1 MTSGERVG
9 LGAEGNGHKTA
20 FYSHNRTDLGNAERL
35 IDRHGQDLR
44 YVHPWGKW
52 LAWDGRRWA
61 VDASGNVER
70 RAVDTVT
77 SIYAEAAAAEDS
89 DERKGLARHAER
101 TESRSRIEAMIAL
114 ARARPG
120 VPAMPE
126 ELDAD
131 PWLLNAKNGTVNLR
145 TGELRPHDPAD
156 LITKVAGTNYAPDAH
171 APRFSAFLREVFD
184 DEDVVAFVRRFAGYS
199 LTGSTE
205 ERALAMLWGRGKN
218 GKSTLVE
225 LFQEALGDYARNTET
240 ETILA
245 KRQQGVGNDVA
256 ALRGARFVAAAEVEQ
271 GRVLAESKVKN
282 LTGSDTVTARF
293 LYSEPFDFRPEF
305 KLWLSTNNKPVI
317 RGTDDAIWDR
327 IRLIPFARRFEGKDA
342 DSRLP
347 EKLREEMPGVLAW
360 MVQGCLEWQEGG
372 LGEPEKVAAATE
384 GYRDEMD
391 TLGGF
396 VDECCV
402 VRPEAWCK
410 FADLYSAYTRWCE
423 ESNEHPEKKR
433 RFGDKLTERGFRPDN
448 GAKNVAIRR
457 GIALRH
463 DGDPDPSRV
472 NDPTPKTG
480 SEGPEKPPK
489 TGTDV
494 NRVNVGRAVVNPQN
508 PCKTEEF
515 GEWVNQGYPQST
527 NLGLVPRVDEGY
539 GNGLTKVNGLTL
551 LAENDAKTS
560 PESRLTAAQAERVK
574 RLMSE
579 GMAASF
585 ARAEVLGEEDVP

>member
-20 FYSHNRTDLGNAERL
+20 FYNHNRTDLGNADRL

-131 PWLLNAKNGTVNLR
+131 PWLLNVANGTIDLR

-156 LITKVAGTNYAPDAH
+156 LITKVAGTNYDPDAT
-171 APRFSAFLREVFD
+171 APRFERFLSEVLVEKD
-184 DEDVVAFVRRFAGYS
+184 LVGFVRRFAGYS
-199 LTGSTE
+199 LSGSTR
-205 ERALAMLWGRGKN
+205 ERCFAILHGGGKN

-225 LFQEALGDYARNTET
+225 LLQDALGDYARNTAVDT
-240 ETILA
+240 VLA
-245 KRQQGVGNDVA
+245 KRYDGVGNDVA
-256 ALRGARFVAAAEVEQ
+256 ALRGARFVSAAEVEK
-271 GRVLAESKVKN
+271 GRKLAESKVKN

-305 KLWLSTNNKPVI
+305 KLWLSTNNKPEIV
-317 RGTDDAIWDR
+317 GTDNAIWDR
-327 IRLIPFARRFEGKDA
+327 IKLIPFKRRFEGRAADA
-342 DSRLP
+342 SLP
-347 EKLREEMPGVLAW
+347 ERLREELPGVLAW
-360 MVQGCLEWQEGG
+360 LVRGCLEWQEGG
-372 LGEPEKVAAATE
+372 LRESAEVLNATRA
-384 GYRDEMD
+384 YREEMD

-402 VRPEAWCK
+402 VRPGAWCK
-410 FADLYSAYTRWCE
+410 FADLYSAYTLWCE

-433 RFGDKLTERGFRPDN
+433 RFGDKLAERGFKPDN

-472 NDPTPKTG
+472 NDSTPKTG
-480 SEGPEKPPK
+480 SEGPEQPPK

-494 NRVNVGRAVVNPQN
+494 NRVNVGRVDVNPQN
-508 PCKTEEF
+508 PCKTEES
-515 GEWVNQGYPQST
+515 GEWVNQGYPEST
-527 NLGLVPRVDEGY
+527 NFGLEPRVDESD
-539 GNGLTKVNGLTL
+539 GNGLTKVNSLTL
-551 LAENDAKTS
+551 LAETDPDT
-560 PESRLTAAQAERVK
+560 PPGSRLTAAQAERVK
-574 RLMSE
+574 RLMAK

-585 ARAEVLGEEDVP
+585 ARAEVLGEEDAP